1 MTTPFPTIEVP
12 QPALVQ
18 PAVGTL
24 LNTFEPVPTDD
35 PHWELGY
42 HFPTWGSCIDAFRWG
57 PCSGV
62 LRRAGSG
69 SSTVEAVPFTVYAP
83 FRCSTFGTGG
93 ELGEYE
99 AAARDALRSSGG
111 QQLEAELWAGA
122 LAAQNDWPNQFL
134 AGGSATVVGEG
145 EALPWPVALALLQ
158 KALRDCMGD
167 DAGVIHASAALVSL
181 WQMAGAVREVDGV
194 LRDAFG
200 NFVVAGAGYTGGAP
214 VVSQQ
219 WSLTPGGTG
228 GTFRL
233 TVTSPITGE
242 SEQTAAIAYNASAND
257 VLTALLALTSLD
269 PANVSMTS
277 GPPHL
282 IDFIGAWADQ
292 PVAVTLESSV
302 TGGDW
307 TLTESSAGGS
317 VVTWGDEWAYA
328 TGMLDV
334 RVGEVVVI
342 DPENGHSID
351 RTTNTVELIAQATM
365 SAAWDCCH
373 LAVRASISD
382 ACTFPALPE

>member
-1 MTTPFPTIEVP
+1 MTTPFPTLEVP
-12 QPALVQ
+12 APALVV

-42 HFPTWGSCIDAFRWG
+42 HFPTWGSCIAAFAWG

-99 AAARDALRSSGG
+99 AAARDALRSAGG
-111 QQLEAELWAGA
+111 QQLELELWAGA
-122 LAAQNDWPNQFL
+122 LAAQNGWPNRFL
-134 AGGSATVVGEG
+134 ANDTATQIGGGATM
-145 EALPWPVALALLQ
+145 PWPVALALLQ
-158 KALRDCMGD
+158 KELRDCMGD

-194 LRDAFG
+194 LRDVYG
-200 NFVVAGAGYTGGAP
+200 NFVIAGSGYSGGAP
-214 VVSQQ
+214 RASQQ
-219 WSLTPGGTG
+219 WNLTPGGSG

-257 VLTALLALTSLD
+257 VLTALLALSILD
-269 PANVSMTS
+269 ASTVQMTA
-277 GPPHL
+277 GPPHE
-282 IDFIGAWADQ
+282 IAFIGAWAGQ
-292 PVAVTLESSV
+292 AVTVTYQSSV

-307 TLTESSAGGS
+307 TLTEAVPGGS
-317 VVTWGDEWAYA
+317 VVTWGEEWAFG

-334 RVGEVVVI
+334 RVGEVQVI
-342 DPENGHSID
+342 DPENGHSVD

-365 SAAWDCCH
+365 SATWDCCH
-373 LAVRASISD
+373 VAVKATIAD
-382 ACTFPALPE
+382 GCTFPAQVD